1 MWGRVFLSKETT
13 RWQELGLES
22 PNVRSVVQRANHY
35 DTAPHLVSYNRGLFV
50 LENFP
55 TPLSFNVRNSNSVD
69 CMHFL
74 EQRWFDF
81 SEQRWFGGRGKIPDT
96 RDRSCRSLY

>member
-1 MWGRVFLSKETT
+1 MWGGVFLFKETT
-13 RWQELGLES
+13 RWQELGLEP
-22 PNVRSVVQRANHY
+22 PNVRAVVQRTNHY

-55 TPLSFNVRNSNSVD
+55 APPSFNVRNSNSVD
-69 CMHFL
+69 RMHFL

-81 SEQRWFGGRGKIPDT
+81 SEQR
-96 RDRSCRSLY
+96 Y